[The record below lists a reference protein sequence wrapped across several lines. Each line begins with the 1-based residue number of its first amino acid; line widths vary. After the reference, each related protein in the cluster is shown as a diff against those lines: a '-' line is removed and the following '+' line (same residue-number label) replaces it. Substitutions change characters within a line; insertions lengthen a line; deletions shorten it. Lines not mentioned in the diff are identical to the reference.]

1 MSVGSA
7 RTMTAAGALS
17 DYAPRERIDEARD
30 TGTGVREQGNSARG
44 NMLAA
49 RAVAFACERPG
60 AR

>member
-1 MSVGSA
+1 
-7 RTMTAAGALS
+7 MTAAGALS